1 MPTRPCS
8 IASAP
13 TARTDGCT
21 CPYGTLHTRNNRARS
36 IKADFGPK
44 KQLFSAQNTHPW
56 THKAPPLEWATRAA
70 RAGDRGRG
78 PCLRLRVPVPTHPR
92 TSVGVYGTEKYS
104 GRPDPHPH
112 RACTRRGASCS
123 RSRHPRAD
131 RTCATRNGRADT
143 HGGGP
148 GPSRDGAAHAPP
160 SPPVAR
166 TPPRHRAVETR
177 NRTISRSYLPL

>member
-44 KQLFSAQNTHPW
+44 KQLFSAENTHPW

-104 GRPDPHPH
+104 GRPDPPP
-112 RACTRRGASCS
+112 A
-123 RSRHPRAD
+123 PRM
-131 RTCATRNGRADT
+131 
-143 HGGGP
+143 H
-148 GPSRDGAAHAPP
+148 
-160 SPPVAR
+160 
-166 TPPRHRAVETR
+166 PPRRLMQPLPAPARRPDLRDQKWPRGHARGLCSGVR
-177 NRTISRSYLPL
+177 GCRTLE